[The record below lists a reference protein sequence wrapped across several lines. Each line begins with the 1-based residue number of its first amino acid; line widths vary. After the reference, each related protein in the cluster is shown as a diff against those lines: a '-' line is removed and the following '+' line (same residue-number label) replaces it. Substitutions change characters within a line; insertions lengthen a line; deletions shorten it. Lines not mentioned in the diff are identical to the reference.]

1 MIIPLLDV
9 IPIKSYQRISPEEY
23 IKRNDERNAHN
34 TFSFKIRNSLRISLP
49 LGRKKDCGSLTMRS
63 FERDNH
69 RNLGDRAERGGPERI
84 LGDLRCGQVALRIV
98 GPVNSI
104 RGPKLRD
111 AIYAMDT
118 RPYTRTEQGGRGEG
132 MGIGKLSCRPKLD
145 YGFAVYT
152 HSHTWPHRIIP
163 YSRLTADKIFSLV
176 HPSLYVITSPGHE
189 PPSNFIFF
197 FSPSLFPPLH
207 SDPSPASNEIS
218 AIPD

>member
-84 LGDLRCGQVALRIV
+84 LGDLAAVRLRSALLALSTLYAAR
-98 GPVNSI
+98 NSETPSTRWTRAHTHAQSREEEG
-104 RGPKLRD
+104 RGWVSANYPAD
-111 AIYAMDT
+111 PNWITDSQCT
-118 RPYTRTEQGGRGEG
+118 HTRTHDRTG
-132 MGIGKLSCRPKLD
+132 
-145 YGFAVYT
+145 
-152 HSHTWPHRIIP
+152 
-163 YSRLTADKIFSLV
+163 
-176 HPSLYVITSPGHE
+176 
-189 PPSNFIFF
+189 
-197 FSPSLFPPLH
+197 
-207 SDPSPASNEIS
+207 
-218 AIPD
+218 